1 MGLLNKDQLDYFDE
15 FGFLPLSNVFNP
27 DEVTD
32 PVLEEYK
39 SVLNSLAEKLFEEED
54 NSERQRFNKYA

>member
-1 MGLLNKDQLDYFDE
+1 MALLSKDQLDYFDE

-32 PVLEEYK
+32 PVIEEYK
-39 SVLNSLAEKLFEEED
+39 SVLNSLAEKLF
-54 NSERQRFNKYA
+54 

>member
-1 MGLLNKDQLDYFDE
+1 MALLSKDYLDYFDE

-32 PVLEEYK
+32 SVIGQKSNLVLPMMEI
-39 SVLNSLAEKLFEEED
+39 L
-54 NSERQRFNKYA
+54 